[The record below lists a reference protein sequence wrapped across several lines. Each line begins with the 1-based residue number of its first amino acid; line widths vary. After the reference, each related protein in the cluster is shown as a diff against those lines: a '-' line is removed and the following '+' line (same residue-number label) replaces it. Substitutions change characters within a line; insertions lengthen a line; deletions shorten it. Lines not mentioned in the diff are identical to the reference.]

1 MAGRKTSGKKKSFF
15 DMYDEMVKQAQEEVK
30 SVESDVTVGMKNIR
44 KLEDDINKAL
54 GERAS
59 LYFDMYDEMVKQAQE
74 EVKSVESDVTVGMK
88 NIRKLEDDIN
98 KALGERASL
107 YTKIKED
114 LDYRQGIADRI
125 SEVALSE
132 ITLALGDI
140 VDPLVDVDAEIIRT
154 SNEEDSEAGSP
165 EVEAETAVKKGT
177 SNKGNS
183 SKDVDPLDPDSESS
197 SGIEDPQSVVVD
209 DGVPTDS
216 DDVDGSEGDFTGGG
230 EGEVSD
236 SQEDGNLNDG
246 NESEPITDENNES
259 DSGDD
264 ANEDVRM
271 EESVNPKRGRRKT
284 SNKNETQGEVESVDE
299 NNESDSG
306 DDANEDVR
314 MEESVN
320 PKRGRRKTSNK
331 NETQGE
337 VESVPA
343 EDQDGD
349 AVSGTTGDSVT
360 SDVVIDDLPGDG
372 DEAEIPDDL
381 DGGSDLTEEADLTGG
396 DEPLEGD
403 ADVDD
408 LAGSESGDGPTLI
421 GEDTP
426 YSDEEMDFGL

>member
-30 SVESDVTVGMKNIR
+30 SVESDVT
-44 KLEDDINKAL
+44 A
-54 GERAS
+54 
-59 LYFDMYDEMVKQAQE
+59 
-74 EVKSVESDVTVGMK
+74 GMK

-132 ITLALGDI
+132 ITLTLGDI

-177 SNKGNS
+177 SNKGTS
-183 SKDVDPLDPDSESS
+183 SKNADPLDPDSESS

-209 DGVPTDS
+209 DGVSTDS
-216 DDVDGSEGDFTGGG
+216 DDVDGSEGDSTGNG
-230 EGEVSD
+230 EEEASD
-236 SQEDGNLNDG
+236 SQDDGDLNDG

-264 ANEDVRM
+264 ANEDVRVK
-271 EESVNPKRGRRKT
+271 ESVNPRRARRKT
-284 SNKNETQGEVESVDE
+284 SKKNETQGDVE
-299 NNESDSG
+299 
-306 DDANEDVR
+306 
-314 MEESVN
+314 
-320 PKRGRRKTSNK
+320 
-331 NETQGE
+331 
-337 VESVPA
+337 PA
-343 EDQDGD
+343 PVEDQEGD
-349 AVSGTTGDSVT
+349 AVSDATGDSVA

-396 DEPLEGD
+396 DEPLDAD

-408 LAGSESGDGPTLI
+408 PAGSESGEPTLI

>member
-1 MAGRKTSGKKKSFF
+1 MAGRKTSGKKSFF
-15 DMYDEMVKQAQEEVK
+15 DMYAEMVKQAQEEVN
-30 SVESDVTVGMKNIR
+30 SVESDVT
-44 KLEDDINKAL
+44 A
-54 GERAS
+54 
-59 LYFDMYDEMVKQAQE
+59 
-74 EVKSVESDVTVGMK
+74 GMK

-107 YTKIKED
+107 YTKIKEN

-140 VDPLVDVDAEIIRT
+140 VDPLGDVDAEIIRT

-183 SKDVDPLDPDSESS
+183 SKNADPLDPDSESS
-197 SGIEDPQSVVVD
+197 SGIEDPQSVVAD
-209 DGVPTDS
+209 DGVSTDS
-216 DDVDGSEGDFTGGG
+216 DDADESEDDSTGNG
-230 EGEVSD
+230 EEEASD
-236 SQEDGNLNDG
+236 SQDDGDLNDG

-264 ANEDVRM
+264 ANEDVR
-271 EESVNPKRGRRKT
+271 EEEPVNPKRARRKT
-284 SNKNETQGEVESVDE
+284 SKKNETQGDVE
-299 NNESDSG
+299 
-306 DDANEDVR
+306 
-314 MEESVN
+314 
-320 PKRGRRKTSNK
+320 
-331 NETQGE
+331 
-337 VESVPA
+337 PA
-343 EDQDGD
+343 PVEDQEGD
-349 AVSGTTGDSVT
+349 AVSDATGDSVA

-372 DEAEIPDDL
+372 DEAEIPNP
-381 DGGSDLTEEADLTGG
+381 TEEADLTGG
-396 DEPLEGD
+396 DESFDGD

-408 LAGSESGDGPTLI
+408 PTGSESGEPTLI

>member
-30 SVESDVTVGMKNIR
+30 SVESDVT
-44 KLEDDINKAL
+44 A
-54 GERAS
+54 
-59 LYFDMYDEMVKQAQE
+59 
-74 EVKSVESDVTVGMK
+74 GMK

-177 SNKGNS
+177 SNKGTS
-183 SKDVDPLDPDSESS
+183 SKNADPLDPDSESS

-209 DGVPTDS
+209 DGVSTDS
-216 DDVDGSEGDFTGGG
+216 DDVDGSEGDSTGNG
-230 EGEVSD
+230 EEEASD
-236 SQEDGNLNDG
+236 SQDDGDLNDG

-264 ANEDVRM
+264 ANEDVRV
-271 EESVNPKRGRRKT
+271 EESVNPKRARRKT
-284 SNKNETQGEVESVDE
+284 SKKNETQGDVE
-299 NNESDSG
+299 
-306 DDANEDVR
+306 
-314 MEESVN
+314 
-320 PKRGRRKTSNK
+320 
-331 NETQGE
+331 
-337 VESVPA
+337 PA
-343 EDQDGD
+343 PVEDQEGD
-349 AVSGTTGDSVT
+349 AVSDATGDSVA

-372 DEAEIPDDL
+372 DEVEIPDDL
-381 DGGSDLTEEADLTGG
+381 DGGSDLTGG
-396 DEPLEGD
+396 DEPLD
-403 ADVDD
+403 ADTDVDD
-408 LAGSESGDGPTLI
+408 PAGSESGEPTLI

>member
-30 SVESDVTVGMKNIR
+30 SVESDVT
-44 KLEDDINKAL
+44 A
-54 GERAS
+54 
-59 LYFDMYDEMVKQAQE
+59 
-74 EVKSVESDVTVGMK
+74 GMK

-177 SNKGNS
+177 SNKGTS
-183 SKDVDPLDPDSESS
+183 SKNADPLDPDSESS

-209 DGVPTDS
+209 DGVSTDS
-216 DDVDGSEGDFTGGG
+216 DDVDGSEGDSTGNG
-230 EGEVSD
+230 EEEASD
-236 SQEDGNLNDG
+236 SQDDGDLNDG

-264 ANEDVRM
+264 ANEDVRV
-271 EESVNPKRGRRKT
+271 EESVNPKRARRKT
-284 SNKNETQGEVESVDE
+284 SKKNETQGDVE
-299 NNESDSG
+299 
-306 DDANEDVR
+306 
-314 MEESVN
+314 
-320 PKRGRRKTSNK
+320 
-331 NETQGE
+331 
-337 VESVPA
+337 PA
-343 EDQDGD
+343 PVEDQEGD
-349 AVSGTTGDSVT
+349 AVSDATGDSVA

-372 DEAEIPDDL
+372 DEVEIPDDL
-381 DGGSDLTEEADLTGG
+381 DGGSDLTGG
-396 DEPLEGD
+396 DEPLDAD

-408 LAGSESGDGPTLI
+408 PAGSESGEPTLI

>member
-15 DMYDEMVKQAQEEVK
+15 DMYDEMVKQAQEEVN
-30 SVESDVTVGMKNIR
+30 SVESDVTAGMKNIR
-44 KLEDDINKAL
+44 ELE
-54 GERAS
+54 E
-59 LYFDMYDEMVKQAQE
+59 
-74 EVKSVESDVTVGMK
+74 
-88 NIRKLEDDIN
+88 DIN

-154 SNEEDSEAGSP
+154 SNEEDSEAGLP

-177 SNKGNS
+177 SNKGTS
-183 SKDVDPLDPDSESS
+183 SKNADPLDSDSESS

-216 DDVDGSEGDFTGGG
+216 DDVDGSEGDSTGNG
-230 EGEVSD
+230 EGEASD
-236 SQEDGNLNDG
+236 SQEDGDLDDVD
-246 NESEPITDENNES
+246 ESEPITDENNES

-264 ANEDVRM
+264 ANEDVRV
-271 EESVNPKRGRRKT
+271 EESVNPKRARRKT
-284 SNKNETQGEVESVDE
+284 SKKNETQGDVE
-299 NNESDSG
+299 
-306 DDANEDVR
+306 
-314 MEESVN
+314 
-320 PKRGRRKTSNK
+320 
-331 NETQGE
+331 
-337 VESVPA
+337 PA
-343 EDQDGD
+343 PVEDQEGD
-349 AVSGTTGDSVT
+349 AVSDATGDSVA

-372 DEAEIPDDL
+372 DEAEIPNP
-381 DGGSDLTEEADLTGG
+381 TEEADLTGG
-396 DEPLEGD
+396 DEPLDAD

-408 LAGSESGDGPTLI
+408 PAGSESGEPTLI

>member
-30 SVESDVTVGMKNIR
+30 SVESDVT
-44 KLEDDINKAL
+44 A
-54 GERAS
+54 
-59 LYFDMYDEMVKQAQE
+59 
-74 EVKSVESDVTVGMK
+74 GMK

-132 ITLALGDI
+132 ITLTLGDI

-177 SNKGNS
+177 SNKGTS
-183 SKDVDPLDPDSESS
+183 SKNADPLDSDSESS

-216 DDVDGSEGDFTGGG
+216 DDVDGSEGDSTGNG
-230 EGEVSD
+230 EGEASD
-236 SQEDGNLNDG
+236 SQEDGDLDDVD
-246 NESEPITDENNES
+246 ESEPITDENNES

-264 ANEDVRM
+264 ANEDVRVK
-271 EESVNPKRGRRKT
+271 ESVNPRRARRKT
-284 SNKNETQGEVESVDE
+284 SKKNETQGDVE
-299 NNESDSG
+299 
-306 DDANEDVR
+306 
-314 MEESVN
+314 
-320 PKRGRRKTSNK
+320 
-331 NETQGE
+331 
-337 VESVPA
+337 PA
-343 EDQDGD
+343 PVEDQEGD
-349 AVSGTTGDSVT
+349 AVSNATGDSVA

-396 DEPLEGD
+396 DEPLDAD

-408 LAGSESGDGPTLI
+408 PAGSESGEPTLI

>member
-1 MAGRKTSGKKKSFF
+1 MAGRKTSGKKSFF
-15 DMYDEMVKQAQEEVK
+15 DMYDEMVKQAQEEVN
-30 SVESDVTVGMKNIR
+30 SVESDVTAG
-44 KLEDDINKAL
+44 L
-54 GERAS
+54 
-59 LYFDMYDEMVKQAQE
+59 
-74 EVKSVESDVTVGMK
+74 K

-154 SNEEDSEAGSP
+154 SNQEDSEAGSL

-177 SNKGNS
+177 SNKGTS

-197 SGIEDPQSVVVD
+197 SGIEDPQSVVAD
-209 DGVPTDS
+209 DGVSTDS
-216 DDVDGSEGDFTGGG
+216 DDANESEDDPTGNG
-230 EGEVSD
+230 EEEASD
-236 SQEDGNLNDG
+236 SQDDGDLNDG

-264 ANEDVRM
+264 ANEDVR
-271 EESVNPKRGRRKT
+271 EEEPVNPKRARRKT
-284 SNKNETQGEVESVDE
+284 SKKNETQGDVE
-299 NNESDSG
+299 
-306 DDANEDVR
+306 
-314 MEESVN
+314 
-320 PKRGRRKTSNK
+320 
-331 NETQGE
+331 
-337 VESVPA
+337 PA
-343 EDQDGD
+343 PVEDQEGD
-349 AVSGTTGDSVT
+349 AVSDATGDSVA

-372 DEAEIPDDL
+372 DEAEIPNP
-381 DGGSDLTEEADLTGG
+381 TEEADLTGG
-396 DEPLEGD
+396 DEPLDAD
-403 ADVDD
+403 ADVDEP
-408 LAGSESGDGPTLI
+408 AGSESGEPTLI

>member
-1 MAGRKTSGKKKSFF
+1 MAGRKTSGKKSFF
-15 DMYDEMVKQAQEEVK
+15 DMYDEMIKQAQEEVK
-30 SVESDVTVGMKNIR
+30 SVESDVTV
-44 KLEDDINKAL
+44 
-54 GERAS
+54 S
-59 LYFDMYDEMVKQAQE
+59 
-74 EVKSVESDVTVGMK
+74 MK

-177 SNKGNS
+177 SNKGTS
-183 SKDVDPLDPDSESS
+183 SKNADPLDPDSESS
-197 SGIEDPQSVVVD
+197 SGIEDPQSVVAD
-209 DGVPTDS
+209 NGVSTDS
-216 DDVDGSEGDFTGGG
+216 DDADESEDDSTGNG
-230 EGEVSD
+230 EEEASD
-236 SQEDGNLNDG
+236 SQDDGDLNDG

-264 ANEDVRM
+264 ANEDVR
-271 EESVNPKRGRRKT
+271 EEEPVNPKRARRKT
-284 SNKNETQGEVESVDE
+284 SKKKNETQGDVE
-299 NNESDSG
+299 
-306 DDANEDVR
+306 
-314 MEESVN
+314 
-320 PKRGRRKTSNK
+320 
-331 NETQGE
+331 
-337 VESVPA
+337 PA
-343 EDQDGD
+343 PVEDQEGD
-349 AVSGTTGDSVT
+349 AVSDATGNSVA
-360 SDVVIDDLPGDG
+360 SDVVIDDLDR
-372 DEAEIPDDL
+372 
-381 DGGSDLTEEADLTGG
+381 GSNSTEEADLTGG
-396 DEPLEGD
+396 DESFDGD

-408 LAGSESGDGPTLI
+408 LAGSESGEPTLI

>member
-1 MAGRKTSGKKKSFF
+1 MAGRKTSGKKKSF
-15 DMYDEMVKQAQEEVK
+15 
-30 SVESDVTVGMKNIR
+30 
-44 KLEDDINKAL
+44 
-54 GERAS
+54 
-59 LYFDMYDEMVKQAQE
+59 FDMYDEMVKQAQE

-177 SNKGNS
+177 SNKGTS
-183 SKDVDPLDPDSESS
+183 SKNADPLDSDSESS

-216 DDVDGSEGDFTGGG
+216 DDADGSEGDSTGNG
-230 EGEVSD
+230 EGEASD
-236 SQEDGNLNDG
+236 SQEDGDLDDVD
-246 NESEPITDENNES
+246 ESEPITDENNES

-264 ANEDVRM
+264 ANEDVRVK
-271 EESVNPKRGRRKT
+271 ESVNPRRARRKT
-284 SNKNETQGEVESVDE
+284 SKKNETQGDVE
-299 NNESDSG
+299 
-306 DDANEDVR
+306 
-314 MEESVN
+314 
-320 PKRGRRKTSNK
+320 
-331 NETQGE
+331 
-337 VESVPA
+337 PA
-343 EDQDGD
+343 PVEDQEGD
-349 AVSGTTGDSVT
+349 AVSDATGDSVA

-381 DGGSDLTEEADLTGG
+381 DGGSDLTEEANLTGG
-396 DEPLEGD
+396 DEPLDAD

-408 LAGSESGDGPTLI
+408 PAGSESGEPTLI

>member
-1 MAGRKTSGKKKSFF
+1 MAGRKTSGKKSFF

-30 SVESDVTVGMKNIR
+30 SVESDVT
-44 KLEDDINKAL
+44 A
-54 GERAS
+54 
-59 LYFDMYDEMVKQAQE
+59 
-74 EVKSVESDVTVGMK
+74 GMK

-125 SEVALSE
+125 SEVTLSE

-154 SNEEDSEAGSP
+154 SNQEDSEAGSP

-183 SKDVDPLDPDSESS
+183 SKDADPLDPDSESS
-197 SGIEDPQSVVVD
+197 SGIEDPQAVVAD
-209 DGVPTDS
+209 DGVSTDS
-216 DDVDGSEGDFTGGG
+216 DDVDESEDDSTGNG
-230 EGEVSD
+230 EEEASD
-236 SQEDGNLNDG
+236 SQEDGDLNDVD
-246 NESEPITDENNES
+246 ESEPIADENNES

-264 ANEDVRM
+264 ANEDVR
-271 EESVNPKRGRRKT
+271 EEEPVKPKRARRKT
-284 SNKNETQGEVESVDE
+284 SKKNETQGDVE
-299 NNESDSG
+299 
-306 DDANEDVR
+306 
-314 MEESVN
+314 
-320 PKRGRRKTSNK
+320 
-331 NETQGE
+331 
-337 VESVPA
+337 PA
-343 EDQDGD
+343 PVEDQEGD
-349 AVSGTTGDSVT
+349 AVSDATGDSVA

-372 DEAEIPDDL
+372 DEVEIPNP
-381 DGGSDLTEEADLTGG
+381 TEEADLTGG
-396 DEPLEGD
+396 DELLDAD

-408 LAGSESGDGPTLI
+408 PAGSESGEPTLI

>member
-15 DMYDEMVKQAQEEVK
+15 DMYDEMVKQAQEEVN
-30 SVESDVTVGMKNIR
+30 SVESDVTAGMKNIR
-44 KLEDDINKAL
+44 ELE
-54 GERAS
+54 E
-59 LYFDMYDEMVKQAQE
+59 
-74 EVKSVESDVTVGMK
+74 
-88 NIRKLEDDIN
+88 DIN

-154 SNEEDSEAGSP
+154 SNEEDSESGSP

-177 SNKGNS
+177 SNKGTS
-183 SKDVDPLDPDSESS
+183 SKNADPLDSDSESS
-197 SGIEDPQSVVVD
+197 SDIEDPQSVVVD

-216 DDVDGSEGDFTGGG
+216 DDVDGSEGDSTGNG
-230 EGEVSD
+230 EEEASD
-236 SQEDGNLNDG
+236 SQEDGDLDDVD
-246 NESEPITDENNES
+246 ESEPITDENNES

-264 ANEDVRM
+264 ANEDVRV
-271 EESVNPKRGRRKT
+271 EESVNPKRARRKT
-284 SNKNETQGEVESVDE
+284 SKKNETQGDVE
-299 NNESDSG
+299 
-306 DDANEDVR
+306 
-314 MEESVN
+314 
-320 PKRGRRKTSNK
+320 
-331 NETQGE
+331 
-337 VESVPA
+337 PA
-343 EDQDGD
+343 PVEDQEGD
-349 AVSGTTGDSVT
+349 AVSDATGDSVA

-372 DEAEIPDDL
+372 DEAEIPNP
-381 DGGSDLTEEADLTGG
+381 TEEADLTGG
-396 DEPLEGD
+396 DEPLDAD

-408 LAGSESGDGPTLI
+408 PAGSESGEPTLI